1 MKQRDPWQYIK
12 HQFMKERNHTCVSYV
27 GLALPEDKKWNLM
40 LQQFTRERN
49 PISAQFVMP
58 ASLPNTIWHVTLHLL
73 MKRKKPYKCLQCSDS
88 FSRKENLE
96 THVISI
102 HWFTLIK
109 HRNEAFCDQHFLVVT
124 IRAHDPSLY
133 FSWCISGYGEL
144 LKRNKL
150 KNVEKNKWMDW
161 ALFFSIWCTSVCPPN
176 PPCSYLW
183 TKK

>member
-73 MKRKKPYKCLQCSDS
+73 MKRKNPISVCSAVTVFPEKKIWKLMS
-88 FSRKENLE
+88 YQFIEQYLW
-96 THVISI
+96 HVT
-102 HWFTLIK
+102 FDL
-109 HRNEAFCDQHFLVVT
+109 
-124 IRAHDPSLY
+124 RAHETIKVCKIVPKSTGWFNHIIFHIY
-133 FSWCISGYGEL
+133 FKIFYSEID
-144 LKRNKL
+144 
-150 KNVEKNKWMDW
+150 KWIKTWD
-161 ALFFSIWCTSVCPPN
+161 LS
-176 PPCSYLW
+176 
-183 TKK
+183 

>member
-1 MKQRDPWQYIK
+1 MCELCGASFARRQKMKSHVATVHEGKKPHQCSICNACFSSK
-12 HQFMKERNHTCVSYV
+12 HNMTCHI
-27 GLALPEDKKWNLM
+27 A
-40 LQQFTRERN
+40 
-49 PISAQFVMP
+49 SA
-58 ASLPNTIWHVTLHLL
+58 HE
-73 MKRKKPYKCLQCSDS
+73 KKKPYKCLQCSDS